1 MSWQQRNTGLGLI
14 NGDASVGGGAQNY
27 SGDSEFLAIKARSQK
42 WYIGVQNE
50 STSSSSDFFI
60 GLSSSEATDI

>member
-27 SGDSEFLAIKARSQK
+27 SGDSEF
-42 WYIGVQNE
+42 
-50 STSSSSDFFI
+50 
-60 GLSSSEATDI
+60 